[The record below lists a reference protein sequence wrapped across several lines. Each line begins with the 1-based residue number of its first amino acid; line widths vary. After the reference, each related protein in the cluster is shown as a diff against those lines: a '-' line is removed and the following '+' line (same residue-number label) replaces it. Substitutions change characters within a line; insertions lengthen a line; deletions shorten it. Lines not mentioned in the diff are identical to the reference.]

1 MDIIQRIQQ
10 FNAGR
15 DPERLALKYRR
26 MREDPFIFLRA
37 SCHLFQDRLSGLG
50 ATPAAPLAWLCGD
63 LHLEN
68 FGSYK
73 GDNRLVY
80 FDLNDFDE
88 AALGP
93 VTRELVRFLAS
104 LLVGAES
111 LGSNQRQALDLCAAF
126 LDGYAGALAEGKARW
141 VERDTADGLVADLL
155 KSARKRSRARLLDSR
170 TELSGSKRRIRIDG
184 VKALP
189 ASASQRSRVTAFMED
204 FATRQPAPRFFRP
217 LDVARR
223 ISGNGSL
230 GVERYII
237 LVEGK
242 GSPDGNYLLDLK
254 AAQPSSLLP
263 HLAARQP
270 HWESEAERV
279 VAVQRRMQAISMA
292 FLQPVRLDGQSCVLR
307 ALQPSEDR
315 VDLRACSGRQKRL
328 AGLVRTMG
336 EIVAWGQLR
345 SSGRDGSA
353 LADALIDFGTHP
365 VWRDELIELARLCA
379 NAVREDWATYCAA
392 YDDGAFRSD

>member
-242 GSPDGNYLLDLK
+242 GSP
-254 AAQPSSLLP
+254 
-263 HLAARQP
+263 
-270 HWESEAERV
+270 
-279 VAVQRRMQAISMA
+279 
-292 FLQPVRLDGQSCVLR
+292 
-307 ALQPSEDR
+307 
-315 VDLRACSGRQKRL
+315 
-328 AGLVRTMG
+328 
-336 EIVAWGQLR
+336 
-345 SSGRDGSA
+345 
-353 LADALIDFGTHP
+353 
-365 VWRDELIELARLCA
+365 
-379 NAVREDWATYCAA
+379 
-392 YDDGAFRSD
+392 